1 MKNKLYKILVF
12 IFYLASLFI
21 LLFCFKTRFD
31 KTIFIYPKIRVLL
44 LFISCIFIYLSGL
57 ILVKKLNCSKK
68 ILKINLITYIIIYT
82 VALIALTLF
91 EELFGRRGLTLIS
104 WNKELLSNYMKYS
117 FNIVPFKTINLFIN
131 GYINGYV
138 TFRDFS
144 INIFGNLGAFM
155 PYGILI
161 PLTFKKIN
169 KFYKF
174 LILMI
179 ALILFIEVVQFL
191 TLSGSCD
198 IDDLILNLFGASYI
212 YFIFKIKIVNK
223 IINKI
228 FLME

>member
-1 MKNKLYKILVF
+1 MKNKLYKILIF

-44 LFISCIFIYLSGL
+44 ILISCILIYISSI
-57 ILVKKLNCSKK
+57 ILVKKLNCNKK
-68 ILKINLITYIIIYT
+68 ILKINLIIYIIIYT
-82 VALIALTLF
+82 LILITLTLF
-91 EELFGRRGLTLIS
+91 EEIFGRRGLTLIS
-104 WNKELLSNYMKYS
+104 WNRELLANYMRYS
-117 FNIVPFKTINLFIN
+117 FNIIPFKTIRLFIN

-144 INIFGNLGAFM
+144 INIFGNLIAFM
-155 PYGILI
+155 PYGVLI
-161 PLTFKKIN
+161 PLSFKKMD

-174 LILMI
+174 LILMVI
-179 ALILFIEVVQFL
+179 FVLFIEGLQFL

-198 IDDLILNLFGASYI
+198 IDDLILNLLGASCI